1 MATLSELIGFSPSQ
15 GGKFASTSKL
25 TGVIY
30 PNWAGAAKELGTDVR
45 AAYVDAL
52 QEQQAFERQ
61 QDRDY
66 LDRAHE
72 FVELNEQVDVSLW
85 AVWSSRA
92 TVLRIDGPLCFA
104 SQTSTSLLKD
114 LSAFLSTFQKDLS
127 AVSGHVAELQGRS
140 KTIEGR
146 LQARKAV
153 ERSLHPYLESITLSP
168 PLIHTI
174 IETPVGDHWID
185 AIPELDQKLGAIR
198 SGPRIQGRKALD
210 EIAEALRV
218 AAAQK
223 ILTHLISLI
232 KPFTTSINSPLS
244 SLQTFVLL
252 PLKPLF
258 DFLRRHAARQAHEF
272 QKAYTNTMRWYYE
285 TGFRRYVRTLE
296 KVRVKGVQ
304 VPEPI
309 GVVGAGADGGLS
321 LLAKRPASQHLSA
334 TFASAT
340 GDLNSA
346 IANSRIEGGPPI
358 MTVAP
363 TDKTSTTIKPSP
375 EYLFRSASLVMS
387 DNAET
392 EYAFLSTFFG
402 THSSLNVN
410 EPRTPSLFAAEG
422 GNGAK
427 VPGAGDTSTAS
438 WISVSGPGQA
448 GTRTPLGEDESG
460 SQFELELKSNSGLSM
475 STSNWMTTTTREE
488 KSGRLNR
495 TVVGGLWKLIMEP
508 AQEYMRNFT
517 AALLDPAFP
526 PSPIAL
532 LSMIRLNEALLN
544 RLVSAPPVQVI
555 NSTAML
561 QQMQD
566 EAEQPPQLIVP
577 STPTCPAMETH
588 LISIRMQLWPL
599 FISSMKNELDSI
611 KAINGSGSG
620 TTSSMASMFGTM
632 TGGKTGTG
640 GAVKDSVVRIIIK
653 RYAEMFNAVLE
664 LVVGTCT
671 TSKATTL
678 MEGGDDPTR
687 VQTSGPIGED
697 QLPVVFDHLIKL
709 RNEVDKLLVHQA
721 DKIQDPDKR
730 GLFLKAHYQ
739 EIGAI
744 LSGGSNTS
752 HSKSQ
757 SEVAHYRELARKLM

>member
-15 GGKFASTSKL
+15 GGTFASTSKL
-25 TGVIY
+25 AGVIY

-45 AAYVDAL
+45 AAYVEAL
-52 QEQQAFERQ
+52 QDQQARERQ

-72 FVELNEQVDVSLW
+72 FVELNEQVDVSCRRSGHHLQ
-85 AVWSSRA
+85 RLR
-92 TVLRIDGPLCFA
+92 VLIARVT

-114 LSAFLSTFQKDLS
+114 LSAFLSTFQQDLS
-127 AVSGHVAELQGRS
+127 AVSGHVADLQGRS

-223 ILTHLISLI
+223 ILTHLVSLI

-321 LLAKRPASQHLSA
+321 LLAKRPANQHPSA
-334 TFASAT
+334 TPTSAT
-340 GDLNSA
+340 GGLNSA
-346 IANSRIEGGPPI
+346 IANSRVEGGPPI
-358 MTVAP
+358 MTVAST
-363 TDKTSTTIKPSP
+363 TDKTSTPTKPSP

-422 GNGAK
+422 ANGAK
-427 VPGAGDTSTAS
+427 VPRAGDTSTAS

-448 GTRTPLGEDESG
+448 GTRTPLDEDESG

-495 TVVGGLWKLIMEP
+495 TVVEGLWKLVMEP

-517 AALLDPAFP
+517 AALLDPASP

-566 EAEQPPQLIVP
+566 EAEQPLQLIVP
-577 STPTCPAMETH
+577 SIPTCPAMEAH

-599 FISSMKNELDSI
+599 FVSSMKNELDSI

-620 TTSSMASMFGTM
+620 TTSSMASMFGSM
-632 TGGKTGTG
+632 TGAKTGTG
-640 GAVKDSVVRIIIK
+640 GAVKDSVVRIIIR
-653 RYAEMFNAVLE
+653 RYADMFNTVLE
-664 LVVGTCT
+664 LAVGTSN

-678 MEGGDDPTR
+678 MEGDDHPTR
-687 VQTSGPIGED
+687 VQSSGPIGED
-697 QLPVVFDHLIKL
+697 HLPVVFDHLIKL

>member
-1 MATLSELIGFSPSQ
+1 MTSLSELIGFSPSQ
-15 GGKFASTSKL
+15 GGTFASTSKL
-25 TGVIY
+25 TGNDTNPHSNALVPPPPPKVY
-30 PNWAGAAKELGTDVR
+30 PNWAGAAKELGIDIR
-45 AAYVDAL
+45 AAYVEAL
-52 QEQQAFERQ
+52 QDQQALERQ
-61 QDRDY
+61 QDRYY
-66 LDRAHE
+66 LDRANE
-72 FVELNEQVDVSLW
+72 FVELNEQVE
-85 AVWSSRA
+85 
-92 TVLRIDGPLCFA
+92 
-104 SQTSTSLLKD
+104 TSTSLLKD
-114 LSAFLSTFQKDLS
+114 LSMFLSTFQKDLS

-185 AIPELDQKLGAIR
+185 AITELDQKLGAIR

-210 EIAEALRV
+210 DIAEALRV

-223 ILTHLISLI
+223 ILNHLISLI
-232 KPFTTSINSPLS
+232 KPFTTSVTSPLS
-244 SLQTFVLL
+244 SLQMFVLL

-321 LLAKRPASQHLSA
+321 LLSKRPANQHAPGS
-334 TFASAT
+334 SAT
-340 GDLNSA
+340 GGSSSA
-346 IANSRIEGGPPI
+346 IANSRTEGGPPI

-363 TDKTSTTIKPSP
+363 TDKTSTASKPSP

-402 THSSLNVN
+402 THSSLNVS

-422 GNGAK
+422 GSGSK

-438 WISVSGPGQA
+438 WISVTGRGQ
-448 GTRTPLGEDESG
+448 GTRTPLGEDDSG
-460 SQFELELKSNSGLSM
+460 SQFDLALKSDSGLSM
-475 STSNWMTTTTREE
+475 STSNWMTTTMREE

-495 TVVGGLWKLIMEP
+495 TVVEGLWKLVMEP
-508 AQEYMRNFT
+508 AQEYIRDELQNFI
-517 AALLDPAFP
+517 AALLDPASP

-532 LSMIRLNEALLN
+532 LSMIRLNETLLN
-544 RLVSAPPVQVI
+544 QLVSVPPVQVV
-555 NSTAML
+555 NSTTML

-577 STPTCPAMETH
+577 STPTCPAMEAH

-599 FISSMKNELDSI
+599 FIDSMKNEIDSV
-611 KAINGSGSG
+611 KAINGSSSG
-620 TTSSMASMFGTM
+620 ATSSMASMFGSM
-632 TGGKTGTG
+632 TGGKTGAG
-640 GAVKDSVVRIIIK
+640 GAAVKDSVVRIIIK
-653 RYAEMFNAVLE
+653 RYAEMFNTVLE
-664 LVVGTCT
+664 LAVGSSSPL
-671 TSKATTL
+671 SKATTV
-678 MEGGDDPTR
+678 MEGGGDPTR
-687 VQTSGPIGED
+687 VESSGIGED
-697 QLPVVFDHLIKL
+697 QLPLVFDHMIKL
-709 RNEVDKLLVHQA
+709 RTEVDKLLVHQA
-721 DKIQDPDKR
+721 EKIQDADKR
-730 GLFLKAHYQ
+730 ALFLKAHYQ
-739 EIGAI
+739 EIGVV
-744 LSGGSNTS
+744 LSAGSNTS

>member
-15 GGKFASTSKL
+15 GGTFASTSKL
-25 TGVIY
+25 TGTSLATDPNLNPDLY

-72 FVELNEQVDVSLW
+72 FVELNEQVD
-85 AVWSSRA
+85 
-92 TVLRIDGPLCFA
+92 
-104 SQTSTSLLKD
+104 TSTSLLKD

-198 SGPRIQGRKALD
+198 SGPRIQARKALD

-334 TFASAT
+334 TFTSAT

-475 STSNWMTTTTREE
+475 SISNWMTTTTREE

-599 FISSMKNELDSI
+599 FISSMENELDSI

-632 TGGKTGTG
+632 TGGRTG

-678 MEGGDDPTR
+678 MEGSDDPTR